1 MEEGGKFESI
11 EKGGSVKGPQKCER
25 SPATARAPDLLS
37 AATLCV
43 PCTGETAAPHGTT
56 NSQCG
61 PNPCGPALG
70 PQALGDAHPEP
81 NLAAVEGWLVILTGL
96 HEETQE
102 DDIHDK
108 FCDFGTAFNPNPDP
122 KPRPKPKP

>member
-1 MEEGGKFESI
+1 MSGLPPPHAHPTCYL
-11 EKGGSVKGPQKCER
+11 PQ
-25 SPATARAPDLLS
+25 
-37 AATLCV
+37 LCV
-43 PCTGETAAPHGTT
+43 CRVLARQLPLTAPPTANAAPTLAA
-56 NSQCG
+56 Q
-61 PNPCGPALG
+61 PLG
-70 PQALGDAHPEP
+70 PKRLATPHPEP